1 MKKTYVM
8 PTATK
13 VDFQFE
19 TSVVASNTP
28 IGNKY
33 RPTHPTECQMSQ
45 SGESCN
51 YNYSREYGCMV
62 DSPFSLR

>member
-19 TSVVASNTP
+19 TSVVASEPP
-28 IGNKY
+28 IGDKW
-33 RPTHPTECQMSQ
+33 RPSHPSICQWSVTQ
-45 SGESCN
+45 DCN
-51 YNYSREYGCMV
+51 YNYSSDYNCQAG
-62 DSPFSLR
+62 PLSLR